1 MDFDDIVESFFYC
14 EDLLLM
20 EEDVLFVVYFF
31 LEFVDV
37 FFYEGDFFICDL
49 QVDLLSELFID

>member
-37 FFYEGDFFICDL
+37 FFYEGVFFICDL